1 MTSKQGRG
9 VSPRSG
15 PPRPGSSIRF
25 KAPPRH
31 GVIFITALGIIVILA
46 GLVLA
51 YAMSMRSESLASGNR
66 LAYAQADAIEQAA
79 EAWTLAQIDSYPADS
94 LTVTETPAEA
104 IQVGTGYFWIL
115 HPDPTQWQTYSYGIT
130 DEAGKVNLNSAAPTS
145 SLTGFQLAN
154 LPYLEDETDVA
165 DNIVAWAGEAPDADG
180 TPSNYYESLQEPYD
194 DRLGATLNPGIES
207 IDELLMVENL
217 TPQMLYGEDLNRNG
231 VLETSE
237 QNANGTVTLQSG
249 GDDPRGFFNYVTCYS
264 KVPGTNPNAQTSVN
278 INTLNNPNSL
288 SALSTALTNAGV
300 SNASQIVNN
309 IQSALPRGNRAP
321 TWDLGG
327 FYSASGMTP
336 AEFGLVFDELVTAK
350 SRQIPPIIPLNVN
363 TASAQAMACLP
374 TLSQGDAANLADAQ
388 ASGINTGNL
397 SWFFNALQPAQ
408 IVNVA
413 PYITDRSYQ
422 FSADIV
428 AVSGDGRS
436 FKRVRIV
443 IDGSGLAPNAATAT
457 PAQIIYRKDLTSLGW
472 PLDPAIRV
480 AMRQGRPPPDAGS
493 TSNNSGSGIVQ

>member
-1 MTSKQGRG
+1 MG
-9 VSPRSG
+9 VRLPHR
-15 PPRPGSSIRF
+15 R
-25 KAPPRH
+25 

-51 YAMSMRSESLASGNR
+51 YAMSMRSENLASGNR
-66 LAYAQADAIEQAA
+66 LAYAQANAVEQAA
-79 EAWTLAQIDSYPADS
+79 EMWVLAQIDSYPADA

-104 IQVGTGYFWIL
+104 IQVGNGYFWIL
-115 HPDPTQWQTYSYGIT
+115 HPDPTQWQTYAYGIT
-130 DEAGKVNLNSAAPTS
+130 DEAGKVNLNAAGPSA

-154 LPYLEDETDVA
+154 LPYLDDQTDVA
-165 DNIVAWAGEAPDADG
+165 DNIVAWAAETTDAEG

-194 DRLGATLNPGIES
+194 DRIGANLNPGIES

-217 TPQMLYGEDLNRNG
+217 TPQMLYGQDLNRNG
-231 VLETSE
+231 VLEASE
-237 QNANGTVTLQSG
+237 QTSNGTTTLQGG

-264 KVPGTNPNAQTSVN
+264 KVPGTNPNAQTTVN

-288 SALSTALTNAGV
+288 NALANALQAAGL
-300 SNASQIVNN
+300 SDGTTIVGRV
-309 IQSALPRGNRAP
+309 QAALPRGNRAP

-327 FYSASGMTP
+327 FYQASGMTP
-336 AEFGLVFDELVTAK
+336 TEFGQVFDSLVT
-350 SRQIPPIIPLNVN
+350 SNSHQQIPPIIPLNVN
-363 TASAQAMACLP
+363 TASAQAMSCLP
-374 TLSQGDAANLADAQ
+374 TLAQSDGENLADAQ
-388 ASGINTGNL
+388 VSGVTSGNL

-408 IVNVA
+408 IINVA
-413 PYITDRSYQ
+413 PYVTDRSYQ

-443 IDGSGLAPNAATAT
+443 IDASGLAPNAATST

-472 PLDPAIRV
+472 PLDPNIRK
-480 AMRQGRPPPDAGS
+480 AMRLGQPPPDLGS